1 MGSRNSIEGESDMMK
16 SECTIGANKLQAKTF
31 CISVRVS
38 VRDIRELEVE
48 FDLVRYLCFVW

>member
-1 MGSRNSIEGESDMMK
+1 MMK
-16 SECTIGANKLQAKTF
+16 SECTIGANKLQAKPF

-38 VRDIRELEVE
+38 VRDIRDLEVE